1 MKIAIVGAGAIGG
14 MLAVRLARSGKSL
27 DNTVT
32 VIDRGAHLA
41 AIKAHGLTLI
51 AADGTR
57 EVADNI
63 NAFAT
68 CAEAGPQ
75 DLVFL
80 ALKANVIES
89 VAPSMRALF
98 HESTIVVPIQNGLPW
113 WYFQNFDGPH
123 AGYRMQKQDPHGII
137 EQNIETRRIIG
148 CVVYPAGEI
157 VSPGVIQHVEGDR
170 FPIGELETAPGSP
183 PSARATMV
191 SNLLQQAG
199 LKSPVLDDIRSE
211 IWLKL
216 WGNMSFNPI
225 SALTHATLVDICQ
238 EPSTR
243 ALAAAMMT
251 EAQQIAEKLG
261 ATFRVPLEKRIAGA
275 EKVGKHK
282 TSTLQDVEAGR
293 PVEIDALIG
302 AVIELGELTH
312 TPTPSTSAVYALM
325 KLLDKTMAVENAK
338 VVLLAA

>member
-14 MLAVRLARSGKSL
+14 ILAVRLARSGQ
-27 DNTVT
+27 DVT
-32 VIDRGAHLA
+32 VIDRDAHLA
-41 AIKAHGLTLI
+41 AIKAHGLKLLQP
-51 AADGTR
+51 DGTE
-57 EVADNI
+57 EVAI
-63 NAFAT
+63 NLRAVAS
-68 CAEAGPQ
+68 CAEAGAH

-89 VAPSMRALF
+89 VAPAMRALF
-98 HESTIVVPIQNGLPW
+98 HDETIVVPIQNGLPW
-113 WYFQNFDGPH
+113 WYFLNFNGPH
-123 AGYRMQKQDPHGII
+123 AGYRLKSEDPRGVI
-137 EQNIETRRIIG
+137 EDNIETRRLIG

-157 VSPGVIQHVEGDR
+157 VAPGVVHHVEGDR
-170 FPIGELETAPGSP
+170 FPIGELDGTTT
-183 PSARATMV
+183 ARASV
-191 SNLLQQAG
+191 VADALIKAG
-199 LKSPVLDDIRSE
+199 LKAPILEDIRSE

-243 ALAAAMMT
+243 ALAASMMT
-251 EAQQIAEKLG
+251 EAQAIAERVG

-302 AVIELGELTH
+302 SVLELGTLTGIA
-312 TPTPSTSAVYALM
+312 TPSTTAVYALM
-325 KLLDKTMAVENAK
+325 KLLDKTMTDEHAK
-338 VVLLAA
+338 VVLQAA

>member
-14 MLAVRLARSGKSL
+14 ILAVRLAQSGQ
-27 DNTVT
+27 DVT

-41 AIKAHGLTLI
+41 AIKAHGLKLI
-51 AADGTR
+51 RPDGTE
-57 EVADNI
+57 EVVTHLSAV
-63 NAFAT
+63 AT
-68 CAEAGPQ
+68 CAEAGPK

-89 VAPSMRALF
+89 VAPAMRALF
-98 HESTIVVPIQNGLPW
+98 HDDTIVVPIQNGLPW
-113 WYFQNFDGPH
+113 WYFQNFSGPH
-123 AGYRMQKQDPHGII
+123 AGYRMRSEDPHGVI
-137 EQNIETRRIIG
+137 EANIETRRIIG

-157 VSPGVIQHVEGDR
+157 TSPGVIHHVEGDR
-170 FPIGELETAPGSP
+170 FPIGELDGTTTD
-183 PSARATMV
+183 RATMI
-191 SNLLQQAG
+191 SELLVGAG
-199 LKSPVLDDIRSE
+199 LKAPVLDDIRSE

-238 EPSTR
+238 EPTTR
-243 ALAAAMMT
+243 ALAASMMT
-251 EAQQIAEKLG
+251 EAQGIAESVG

-293 PVEIDALIG
+293 RVEIDALIG
-302 AVIELGELTH
+302 SVIELGELTGVA
-312 TPTPSTSAVYALM
+312 TPSTTAVYALM
-325 KLLDKTMAVENAK
+325 KLLDKTMAGENAK
-338 VVLLAA
+338 VVMLAA